1 MTRRLARTTARGPG
15 KGTCFPFPVP
25 VPVPGKGKQA
35 LLSSR

>member
-15 KGTCFPFPVP
+15 KGHLLFLFP